1 MQTQLTLRQRL
12 LEALEPLHC
21 KHHPLIQA
29 WARGELS
36 RATMALWAKEHYHY
50 TKDFYHWYAM
60 MIAACP
66 WPDGRQVYIET
77 IAEEYAPGAEHKNM
91 VLRFA
96 AACGADPDQIAAARP
111 LPSTQALCNWLELL
125 TSRGRFLEMMCG
137 QTIAQE
143 SQSVE
148 MYPPILPALRG
159 QYGFAED
166 DIGFF
171 TEHIGADTEHGGRA
185 LDVVE
190 KYAAPDDYEA
200 LVEMVRAGARHRWF
214 YFDGIYVQGVLG
226 YPLGRRPCPDLVLRH
241 R

>member
-1 MQTQLTLRQRL
+1 MVATVSLRERL
-12 LEALEPLHC
+12 REALEPLHC
-21 KHHPLIQA
+21 KHHPLIQT

-36 RATMALWAKEHYHY
+36 REAMALWAKEHFHY
-50 TKDFYHWYAM
+50 TKDFYRWYAK

-77 IAEEYAPGAEHKNM
+77 IAEEYAPGAEHKGL

-96 AACGADPDQIAAARP
+96 KACGADPEYVARTRP
-111 LPSTQALCNWLELL
+111 LPSTAALCNWLELL
-125 TSRGRFLEMMCG
+125 TSRGRFLEMMTG

-148 MYPPILPALRG
+148 MYPPILPALRDH
-159 QYGFAED
+159 YRFREED
-166 DIGFF
+166 IAFF

-190 KYAAPDDYEA
+190 RYAKPDEYNH
-200 LVEMVRAGARHRWF
+200 LVDMIREGAQQRWF
-214 YFDGIYVQGVLG
+214 YFDGIYIQGVLG
-226 YPLGRRPCPDLVLRH
+226 YRLGPAAVV
-241 R
+241 